1 MTWRNAYTNCPMK
14 SSALASLTLVL
25 GLSGVVPFQQAQ
37 AKVDFDK
44 EVKPILEQT
53 CVKCHG
59 AEKQK
64 GKLRL
69 DTKEAAFKKE
79 GIIVAGDAEKSD
91 LLRRVT
97 LPKGHDDVMPPE
109 GDVLPKAQVD
119 VLRAW
124 LTEGAEWPA
133 GVTIGGGAA
142 APAKP
147 KTGVEA
153 LGEHKPEAAELA
165 AIEKLQAAGIT
176 VMPVAMNQN
185 WRDANL
191 SLLGTNVTD
200 ATLAQLKDIK
210 GLVHLNLR
218 NTKITDAGL
227 ANLTG
232 MANLISLNL
241 SGTAVTDA
249 GLANLKGFSKLEY
262 LNLYNTAV
270 GDAGLANLK
279 DLKNLKALYLWQSK
293 ATDAG
298 VAELQK
304 SLPGLKPNRGIDMT
318 VLAKKEEKKEEKKD
332 EKKEEK
338 K

>member
-1 MTWRNAYTNCPMK
+1 MK
-14 SSALASLTLVL
+14 SSALSSLTLVL
-25 GLSGVVPFQQAQ
+25 GLSGLVPFQQVQ
-37 AKVDFDK
+37 AKVDFTK
-44 EVKPILEQT
+44 EVKPILEQS

-69 DTKEAAFKKE
+69 DSKEAAFKKE
-79 GIIVAGDAEKSD
+79 GIIVPGNADKSD
-91 LLRRVT
+91 LLHRVT
-97 LPKGHDDVMPPE
+97 LPKGHDDAMPPE
-109 GDVLPKAQVD
+109 GDPLPKAQVD

-133 GVTIGGGAA
+133 GVTIGGGAT

-153 LGEHKPEAAELA
+153 LGEHKPEPAELQ

-200 ATLAQLKDIK
+200 STLAQFKDIK

-227 ANLTG
+227 ANLKG
-232 MANLISLNL
+232 LGNLISLNL

-249 GLANLKGFSKLEY
+249 GLAHLKGLAKLEY

-279 DLKNLKALYLWQSK
+279 ELKNLKALYLWQSK